1 MLESL
6 FAGYYFFNTCKSG
19 NACMIAYALLALHL
33 CRIVCF
39 ATAMT
44 IYSTQKHQSSSSEAS
59 PLLQADEDPTSYG
72 AADIPK
78 KPNQTQKDAQ
88 STGWLDYLIGFGTFW
103 PYIW

>member
-1 MLESL
+1 
-6 FAGYYFFNTCKSG
+6 
-19 NACMIAYALLALHL
+19 MIAYALLALHL